1 MKVIYIR
8 DSKSRGYLRIGVAT
22 GEEKTEYTLSEKE
35 YRGELSLLVGDEVSE
50 EQLLLLSE
58 YDMKYRA
65 RLAALRI
72 LSYGDNNEK
81 NICQKLTKKGIR
93 AEIARETAREM
104 VGLGYINERRQLE
117 RLVEKEVARELRG
130 PRAVYMR
137 LMKKGYSKKD
147 IYEVISDLISH
158 GIIDFEKS
166 KQNLIEKKLPA
177 GSGEEDIKK
186 LLYKFGY

>member
-137 LMKKGYSKKD
+137 LMKKD